1 MNTFTIELTDAE
13 LKALAYVAYDPHEW
27 MVNAVKERCRT
38 AMEEIFQ
45 SEVARMVQDPDVKE
59 ISADR
64 EAVVLAARIET
75 ARQAQEKSLAESLR
89 NETPIV

>member
-1 MNTFTIELTDAE
+1 MNAFTIELTDAE
-13 LKALAYVAYDPHEW
+13 LKALAYVAHDPRDW
-27 MVNAVKERCRT
+27 IVNAVKERCRT

-75 ARQAQEKSLAESLR
+75 ARQAQEKRLAESLR

>member
-13 LKALAYVAYDPHEW
+13 LKALAFVALDPYDW
-27 MVNAVKERCRT
+27 MVNAVKERCRL

-45 SEVARMVQDPDVKE
+45 AEVARMVQDPKVKE
-59 ISADR
+59 IPADR
-64 EAVVLAARIET
+64 EAVVLAADIKPAKQVNDER
-75 ARQAQEKSLAESLR
+75 LASVPG